1 MLFRSK
7 HMMVKD
13 VCCYAPGDLNM
24 IGKEGKTSWDSFSY
38 AIQMGH
44 NVWKHI
50 DAVLTAN
57 ELYDQGIMPGML
69 VRSKTHL
76 EYFRDIVDDI
86 IANAATSRA
95 DELIDHYNK
104 FWMEIV
110 GQRGYTGKKTV
121 NATTHY
127 LKHFEE
133 QEDPDATTTLMDKIV
148 KENTS
153 AEPQFNNLFEVE

>member
-1 MLFRSK
+1 MANAKGLVYSETRMEHGGKWTYSMDAGLDDKKYSSDTRLYGDVARLEGKDGLERFVDSHISK

-76 EYFRDIVDDI
+76 E
-86 IANAATSRA
+86 
-95 DELIDHYNK
+95 
-104 FWMEIV
+104 
-110 GQRGYTGKKTV
+110 
-121 NATTHY
+121 
-127 LKHFEE
+127 
-133 QEDPDATTTLMDKIV
+133 
-148 KENTS
+148 
-153 AEPQFNNLFEVE
+153 